1 MAQAHPDSEVIIAGG
16 GPVGL
21 CLALLLSRAGVT
33 VQVFEAEPEVS
44 LDLRASTFH
53 PPTLDMLEPLGV
65 TADLLA
71 QGLICP
77 QWQIRLHPDG
87 DRAVFDLSVLSNDTR
102 HPYRLQC
109 EQWKLSLSLLEKL
122 QTGSRARSVVFNAS
136 VVGLTQ
142 SEDSATVTIETPEGR
157 QTHRA
162 QVRDR
167 RRWRAQLRSAQS
179 WKFRSKAR
187 PIPRRRCLRRRRSR
201 SRIISKACRTSPIAG
216 SRTAISVF

>member
-77 QWQIRLHPDG
+77 AMADQAPPRRRPRGVRSLGSFERHAPSLQVAV
-87 DRAVFDLSVLSNDTR
+87 RAVEAFAVVAGEGETGSAR
-102 HPYRLQC
+102 ACRLQRVGGRAHAVRG
-109 EQWKLSLSLLEKL
+109 QRD
-122 QTGSRARSVVFNAS
+122 GHHRDAGGAADASR
-136 VVGLTQ
+136 Q
-142 SEDSATVTIETPEGR
+142 I
-157 QTHRA
+157 
-162 QVRDR
+162 RDR
-167 RRWRAQLRSAQS
+167 RRWRAQLHSAQS
-179 WKFRSKAR
+179 RNS
-187 PIPRRRCLRRRRSR
+187 LRR
-201 SRIISKACRTSPIAG
+201 
-216 SRTAISVF
+216 